1 MHYSLFLLPFIAIS
15 HAAPLVPRQDSQ
27 NLAPQLIEQIRSLG
41 AATKQLTT
49 AVNNYDGSLFGVLP
63 QGIAVISA
71 EKKVDSL
78 TLEATETAQ
87 ESSKFVASD
96 STEVVQTLAT
106 QIGPTQDSLNALKK
120 KVCIAVCD
128 GEPALNNMMQYPQ
141 FKRTLTAPI
150 VLKDLKTLKE
160 HTGGLVAAVKEKV
173 TAQDA
178 GLLDFGK
185 GILDKA
191 FDEAIAVY
199 S

>member
-1 MHYSLFLLPFIAIS
+1 MHYSLFLLPVIAIS
-15 HAAPLVPRQDSQ
+15 HAAPLAPRQYSQ

-71 EKKVDSL
+71 EKKVDGL
-78 TLEATETAQ
+78 TLEATDTAQ

-106 QIGPTQDSLNALKK
+106 QIGPTQDSLNALKT

-128 GEPALNNMMQYPQ
+128 GELALTNMMQYPE

-150 VLKDLKTLKE
+150 VLNDLKTLKE

-185 GILDKA
+185 GILDQA
-191 FDEAIAVY
+191 FDQAIAVY